1 MTLQDIVGFHT
12 LSDNMARFL
21 ALCAAGGLTFVTC
34 GPTQQGKTTTNNQIL
49 QQIPAS
55 TRVVLLQNPSEI
67 DLRFKDD
74 TGRVYND
81 VIHMEAR
88 EIENPTPTDPTM
100 ANMMD
105 ATLRLSPVLVV
116 LGEVRTDIEYA
127 QAMKILLAG
136 HPLNAQYHQH
146 DAEGAI
152 QRFLTA
158 FLATSSGTPASLA
171 LRTLTNFINIIIV
184 QKVLRDGSRRVIQ
197 ISEVIGVDP
206 DNENKPLINDLY
218 RYDIIGEPEYDAN
231 GLVKKIHGVHRRV
244 GKLSDKCI
252 HKMQLEGISASRY
265 DFLTREVD
273 PTEVETYTG
282 ENIEKY
288 GMKLGS
294 N

>member
-1 MTLQDIVGFHT
+1 M
-12 LSDNMARFL
+12 
-21 ALCAAGGLTFVTC
+21 
-34 GPTQQGKTTTNNQIL
+34 
-49 QQIPAS
+49 
-55 TRVVLLQNPSEI
+55 
-67 DLRFKDD
+67 
-74 TGRVYND
+74 
-81 VIHMEAR
+81 
-88 EIENPTPTDPTM
+88 
-100 ANMMD
+100 
-105 ATLRLSPVLVV
+105 
-116 LGEVRTDIEYA
+116 
-127 QAMKILLAG
+127 
-136 HPLNAQYHQH
+136 
-146 DAEGAI
+146 
-152 QRFLTA
+152 
-158 FLATSSGTPASLA
+158 
-171 LRTLTNFINIIIV
+171 